1 MVLFRKTDN
10 MRTPFKFA
18 ALALFLASSVTAAA
32 DGTGGMKDQAA
43 APANPDWDIAFGGY
57 TESDYI
63 FRGITQSA
71 HWPSVGGYTEF
82 RYNPVK
88 DVQLYAGNSMESI
101 DYPNQAAA
109 EVDFYGG
116 IRPTFD
122 KLALDFGGW
131 YYWYPGGREFPG
143 PGPAGGPTGIGV
155 FTPDPRCTNRFTTPT
170 GFCNVYEADLSF
182 WEAYGKAA
190 YTVNDN
196 VTVAANV
203 FYSPSWLNE
212 GADGLWAQGS
222 LKLTAPASWI
232 PTVLPT
238 GSGAF
243 FLGEAGHYSFG
254 QTNAFYGN
262 IDLPAYTEWD
272 LGVTYTWKVFSLDFR
287 YYDTDLSRANCN
299 VLTSDF
305 SATYSP
311 GNVTSA
317 NPSGLGSNWC
327 GATFVVKA
335 AFDLTVD
342 TNLK

>member
-1 MVLFRKTDN
+1 
-10 MRTPFKFA
+10 MRRPFKSA

-32 DGTGGMKDQAA
+32 DGTGGMKDQTAA
-43 APANPDWDIAFGGY
+43 AATPAWDIAFGGY

-71 HWPSVGGYTEF
+71 HWPSVSSYTEL
-82 RYNPVK
+82 RYNPMK
-88 DVQLYAGNSMESI
+88 DVQLYGGSSIESI
-101 DYPNQAAA
+101 DYPNRAAA

-131 YYWYPGGREFPG
+131 YYWYPGGRLFNGQG
-143 PGPAGGPTGIGV
+143 PDGPNPN
-155 FTPDPRCTNRFTTPT
+155 CTN
-170 GFCNVYEADLSF
+170 GFKPFATSACNVYEADLSF
-182 WEAYGKAA
+182 WEAYAKAT
-190 YTVNDN
+190 YTVNDM
-196 VTVAANV
+196 VTLGANV

-222 LKLTAPASWI
+222 VKLTAPASWI

-299 VLTSDF
+299 ALTSDHT
-305 SATYSP
+305 ATFSP
-311 GNVTSA
+311 GNVTST

-327 GATFVVKA
+327 GAAFVVKA

>member
-1 MVLFRKTDN
+1 
-10 MRTPFKFA
+10 MRTPTKSA
-18 ALALFLASSVTAAA
+18 ALVLFLASGVTAAA
-32 DGTGGMKDQAA
+32 DGTGGMKDQTVAA
-43 APANPDWDIAFGGY
+43 ATPAWDVAFGGY

-71 HWPSVGGYTEF
+71 HWPSVSSYTEL
-82 RYNPVK
+82 RYNPMK
-88 DVQLYAGNSMESI
+88 DVQLYGGSSIESI
-101 DYPNQAAA
+101 DYPNRAAA

-131 YYWYPGGREFPG
+131 YYWYPGGRLFNGQG
-143 PGPAGGPTGIGV
+143 PDGPNPN
-155 FTPDPRCTNRFTTPT
+155 CTN
-170 GFCNVYEADLSF
+170 GFKPFATSACNVYEADLSF
-182 WEAYGKAA
+182 WEAYAKAT
-190 YTVNDN
+190 YTVNDT
-196 VTVAANV
+196 VTLGANV

-222 LKLTAPASWI
+222 VKLTAPASWI

-272 LGVTYTWKVFSLDFR
+272 LGITYTWKVFSLDFR

-299 VLTSDF
+299 ALTSDHT
-305 SATYSP
+305 ATFSP
-311 GNVTSA
+311 GNVTST

-327 GATFVVKA
+327 GAAFVVKA

>member
-1 MVLFRKTDN
+1 
-10 MRTPFKFA
+10 MRTTTKSA
-18 ALALFLASSVTAAA
+18 AFVLFLASSVTAAA
-32 DGTGGMKDQAA
+32 DGTGGMKDQTAA
-43 APANPDWDIAFGGY
+43 ASTPTWDVAFGGY

-71 HWPSVGGYTEF
+71 HWPSVSSYTEL
-82 RYNPVK
+82 RYNPIK
-88 DVQLYAGNSMESI
+88 DVQLYAGSSVESI
-101 DYPNQAAA
+101 DYPNRAAA

-131 YYWYPGGREFPG
+131 YYWYPGGRLFDGLG
-143 PGPAGGPTGIGV
+143 PDGPNPN
-155 FTPDPRCTNRFTTPT
+155 CTNGFKPFAT
-170 GFCNVYEADLSF
+170 GTCNVYEADLSF
-182 WEAYGKAA
+182 WEAYAKAT
-190 YTVNDN
+190 YTVNDT
-196 VTVAANV
+196 VTLGANV
-203 FYSPSWLNE
+203 YYSPSWLSE

-222 LKLTAPASWI
+222 VKLTAPASWI

-272 LGVTYTWKVFSLDFR
+272 LGITYTWKVFSLDFR

-299 VLTSDF
+299 ALTSDF

-311 GNVTSA
+311 GNVTST
-317 NPSGLGSNWC
+317 NPSGLGSDWC